1 LSFIIHTE
9 NVSKQFAGQLLYSGL
24 NLTFESPV
32 SYVILGANGSGKST
46 LIQMLLG
53 FVAPSKGV
61 VKYIHNG
68 QNMEEENIY
77 KLLSFAAPYLELPEE
92 LNAIELIEFHF
103 SQRDKINETTTLE
116 ILEKVGLLSAK
127 KKYIKYYSSGMK
139 QRLKLAL
146 AFYTYSQVIM
156 LDEPCTNLDDEG
168 IKIYHHLIET
178 LTLNR
183 LVIVASNQIEEYKF
197 CNRKL
202 IVG

>member
-1 LSFIIHTE
+1 
-9 NVSKQFAGQLLYSGL
+9 
-24 NLTFESPV
+24 
-32 SYVILGANGSGKST
+32 
-46 LIQMLLG
+46 
-53 FVAPSKGV
+53 
-61 VKYIHNG
+61 
-68 QNMEEENIY
+68 
-77 KLLSFAAPYLELPEE
+77 
-92 LNAIELIEFHF
+92 
-103 SQRDKINETTTLE
+103 
-116 ILEKVGLLSAK
+116 LSAK